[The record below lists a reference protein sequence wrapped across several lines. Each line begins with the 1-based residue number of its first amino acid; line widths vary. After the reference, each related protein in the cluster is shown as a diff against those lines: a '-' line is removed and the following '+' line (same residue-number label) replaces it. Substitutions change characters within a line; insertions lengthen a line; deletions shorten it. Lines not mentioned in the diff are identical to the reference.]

1 MFRNPF
7 REWDQE
13 KLKRSS
19 DVLQTQTNYLKIVNH
34 RILLLG
40 AVIITVFVIVAARLF
55 YLQISEHENYK
66 IKLENYSSQEQRTLV
81 ARGAMYDRNGKT
93 VVESASSL
101 NITYFPP
108 EGTTSEDKWKLAKQF
123 VKTFHIKDSKLNL
136 SDYQDLYLFLY
147 RDENGFQSDG
157 THLLSEDELL
167 SIETAAQKDALI
179 RSKITKEMAQKVA
192 SKEDENAY
200 VIYQAMNKLPA
211 SQMKVIIEDADNKDV
226 AYLMEH
232 KDQFRGFDVDFG
244 SWKREYPYGDT
255 LRDVLGRVSTTKQGV
270 PFEEREYFTAKGYS
284 ISDRVGISGLE
295 KQYEQLLSGTPRIQE
310 VNYGNDG
317 IAVLDEIS
325 SGKKGYD
332 LHLTIDIDLQ
342 QKVDKILADTLKRYG
357 ETSGREAFNQCF
369 MLLMNPKTGEI
380 YSINGA
386 MLNEDKSITKFASGV
401 YLNSYQVGSVA
412 KGATVYMMLNEGIQ
426 SANTVED
433 DSPMNIAGLKKSS
446 YRNYGLV
453 NGREAL
459 AVSSNVYMWKSVI
472 KLAGGTYQYGKSLNI
487 SIDKAEETLKLM
499 RNYYSSFG
507 LGLKTGL
514 DVPNEALGVSSN
526 IKEVGNLL
534 DYSIGQFET
543 YSPIQLGQY
552 VSAIANGGYRVQPKL
567 VNYATE
573 INSDYRIYENKTK
586 ILSSIR
592 GDSKHLE
599 EVVNGFR
606 DCVTENHCGVALNT
620 MDKGVAAKTGTA
632 QVYIVGE
639 KEGHYTNT
647 SEIGFAPYD
656 DPEVAFVCSA
666 PTSSADTHNL
676 EANICSTI
684 IVPEALNAYFGTKTN
699 QKEK

>member
-19 DVLQTQTNYLKIVNH
+19 DVLQTQNNYLKIVNH
-34 RILLLG
+34 RIVLLC
-40 AVIITVFVIVAARLF
+40 FVIVAVFMVVALRLF
-55 YLQISEHENYK
+55 YLQVSEHENYK
-66 IKLENYSSQEQRTLV
+66 VKLENYSSQEQRTLV
-81 ARGAMYDRNGKT
+81 ARGAMYDRNGNI

-108 EGTTSEDKWKLAKQF
+108 EGTNSEEKWELAKKFTKQF
-123 VKTFHIKDSKLNL
+123 EVEDQKLNL

-147 RDENGFQSDG
+147 RDAEGNSSDG
-157 THLLSEDELL
+157 SHLLSEEEMA
-167 SIETAAQKDALI
+167 SIETATQKDALI
-179 RSKITKEMAQKVA
+179 RSKITKEMAQKLA
-192 SKEDENAY
+192 TKEEENAY
-200 VIYQAMNKLPA
+200 IIYQAMNKLPA
-211 SQMKVIIEDADNKDV
+211 SQMKVVVEDAKNEDV

-232 KDQFRGFDVDFG
+232 KDEFRGFDVDFG

-270 PFEEREYFTAKGYS
+270 PYEEREYYTAKGYS
-284 ISDRVGISGLE
+284 ITDRVGVSGLE
-295 KQYEQLLSGTPRIQE
+295 KQYEDLLSGTPRIQE

-325 SGKKGYD
+325 AGKKGYD
-332 LHLTIDIDLQ
+332 LHLTIDMELQ
-342 QKVDKILADTLKRYG
+342 QKVDKVLEDTLKKYG
-357 ETSGREAFNQCF
+357 ETSGREAFTQCF
-369 MLLMNPKTGEI
+369 MLLMNPNTGEI
-380 YSINGA
+380 YSMNGA

-401 YLNSYQVGSVA
+401 YLNSFQVGSVA
-412 KGATVYMMLNEGIQ
+412 KGATVYMMMNEGIQ
-426 SANTVED
+426 TANSYED
-433 DSPMNIAGLKKSS
+433 DNTMNIAGLQKSS
-446 YRNYGLV
+446 YKNYGLV
-453 NGREAL
+453 NGRKAL

-472 KLAGGTYQYGKSLNI
+472 KLAGGNYQYGKSLNI

-507 LGLKTGL
+507 LGVRTGL

-573 INSDYRIYENKTK
+573 INSNYRIYENKTK
-586 ILSSIR
+586 VLSAIR
-592 GDSKHLE
+592 GDASNLE
-599 EVVNGFR
+599 EVVKGFR
-606 DCVTENHCGVALNT
+606 DCVTQNHCGVALNT

-676 EANICSTI
+676 EANICSTV
-684 IVPEALNAYFGTKTN
+684 IVPQALDAYFKT
-699 QKEK
+699 KEK

>member
-19 DVLQTQTNYLKIVNH
+19 DVLQTQNNYLKIVNH
-34 RILLLG
+34 RIVLLS
-40 AVIITVFVIVAARLF
+40 IVIVSVFLIVVLRLF
-55 YLQISEHENYK
+55 YLQVQEHENYK
-66 IKLENYSSQEQRTLV
+66 IKLENYSSQQQRTLV
-81 ARGAMYDRNGKT
+81 ARGAMYDRNGNV
-93 VVESASSL
+93 VVESVSSL

-108 EGTTSEDKWKLAKQF
+108 EGTNNEEKWELAKKF
-123 VKTFHIKDSKLNL
+123 AKTFEVKDQKLNL

-147 RDENGFQSDG
+147 RDENGYSSDG
-157 THLLSEDELL
+157 SHLLSEDELN
-167 SIETAAQKDALI
+167 SITTSVQKDQLI
-179 RSKITKEMAQKVA
+179 RSKITKEMAEKIA
-192 SKEDENAY
+192 SKDEQNAY

-211 SQMKVIIEDADNKDV
+211 SQMKVVVEDAKNEDV

-232 KDQFRGFDVDFG
+232 KDEFRGFDVDFG

-270 PFEEREYFTAKGYS
+270 PYEEREYYAAKGYS
-284 ISDRVGISGLE
+284 ITDRVGISGLE
-295 KQYEQLLSGTPRIQE
+295 KQYEDLLSGTPRIQE
-310 VNYGNDG
+310 VHYGDDG

-325 SGKKGYD
+325 MGKKGYD

-342 QKVDKILADTLKRYG
+342 QKVDKILSDTLTKYG
-357 ETSGREAFNQCF
+357 SSKGREAFSQCF
-369 MLLMNPKTGEI
+369 MLLMNPHTGEI
-380 YSINGA
+380 YAMSGA
-386 MLNEDKSITKFASGV
+386 MQNEDKSITKFASGI

-426 SANTVED
+426 TADSLED
-433 DSPMNIAGLKKSS
+433 DNEMNIAGLKKSS
-446 YRNYGLV
+446 YKNYGLV
-453 NGREAL
+453 NGQEAL

-472 KLAGGTYQYGKSLNI
+472 KLAGGNYEYGKSLNI

-507 LGLKTGL
+507 LGVKTGL
-514 DVPNEALGVSSN
+514 DVPNEAIGVSSN

-552 VSAIANGGYRVQPKL
+552 VSAIANGGYRIQPKL

-573 INSDYRIYENKTK
+573 INSNYRIYENKTK
-586 ILSSIR
+586 VLSSIR
-592 GDSKHLE
+592 GDNEHLQ
-599 EVVNGFR
+599 EVVEGFR
-606 DCVTENHCGVALNT
+606 DCVTKNHCGVSLNT

-639 KEGHYTNT
+639 KKGHYTNT

-676 EANICSTI
+676 EANICSTV
-684 IVPEALNAYFGTKTN
+684 IVPQALEAYFKN
-699 QKEK
+699 KEK

>member
-19 DVLQTQTNYLKIVNH
+19 DVLQTQNNYLKIVNN
-34 RILLLG
+34 RIMLLCI
-40 AVIITVFVIVAARLF
+40 VIISVFLVVVLRLF
-55 YLQISEHENYK
+55 YIQVKEHENYK
-66 IKLENYSSQEQRTLV
+66 IKLANYSSQEQRTLV
-81 ARGAMYDRNGKT
+81 ARGAMYDRNGKV

-108 EGTTSEDKWKLAKQF
+108 KDTNAEEKWELAKKF
-123 VKTFHIKDSKLNL
+123 SETFDIKDQVLNL

-147 RDENGFQSDG
+147 RDADGYASDG
-157 THLLSEDELL
+157 THLLTEEEIL
-167 SIETAAQKDALI
+167 SIETATQKDALI
-179 RSKITKEMAQKVA
+179 RSKITKEMAEAISTKAEQ
-192 SKEDENAY
+192 NAY
-200 VIYQAMNKLPA
+200 AIYQAMNKLPA
-211 SQMKVIIEDADNKDV
+211 SQMKVVIEDAKNEDV

-232 KDQFRGFDVDFG
+232 KDEFRGFDVDFG

-255 LRDVLGRVSTTKQGV
+255 FRDVLGRVSSTKQGV
-270 PFEEREYFTAKGYS
+270 PYEEREYYIAKGYS
-284 ISDRVGISGLE
+284 ITDRVGISGLE
-295 KQYEQLLSGTPRIQE
+295 KQYEALLSGTPRIQE
-310 VNYGNDG
+310 VNYGDDG

-325 SGKKGYD
+325 TGKKGYD

-342 QKVDKILADTLKRYG
+342 KQVDKILEDTLNKYG
-357 ETSGREAFNQCF
+357 GARGREAFSQCF
-369 MLLMNPKTGEI
+369 MLLMNPHTGEI
-380 YSINGA
+380 YSMNGA
-386 MLNEDKSITKFASGV
+386 MQNDDKSITKFASGV
-401 YLNSYQVGSVA
+401 YLNSFQVGSVA

-426 SANTVED
+426 TADSLED
-433 DSPMNIAGLKKSS
+433 DNEMNIAGLRKSS
-446 YRNYGLV
+446 YKNYGLL
-453 NGREAL
+453 NAQEAL

-472 KLAGGTYQYGKSLNI
+472 KLAGGNYEYGKSLNI
-487 SIDKAEETLKLM
+487 SIDKAEDTLKLM

-507 LGLKTGL
+507 LGVKTGL
-514 DVPNEALGVSSN
+514 DVPNEAIGVSSN

-573 INSDYRIYENKTK
+573 INSDYHIYENKTK
-586 ILSSIR
+586 ILSAIR
-592 GDSKHLE
+592 GDSSNLK
-599 EVVNGFR
+599 EVREGFR
-606 DCVTENHCGVALNT
+606 DCVTKNHCGIDLNT
-620 MDKGVAAKTGTA
+620 MNKGVAAKTGTA

-666 PTSSADTHNL
+666 PTSSADTHDL
-676 EANICSTI
+676 EANICSTV
-684 IVPEALNAYFGTKTN
+684 IVPQALDAYFKN
-699 QKEK
+699 KEK

>member
-1 MFRNPF
+1 MIRNPF

-19 DVLQTQTNYLKIVNH
+19 DILQTQNNYLKIVNR
-34 RILLLG
+34 RIMLLCI
-40 AVIITVFVIVAARLF
+40 VIIFIFLIVVARLF
-55 YLQISEHENYK
+55 YLQIIEHENYK
-66 IKLENYSSQEQRTLV
+66 IKLANYSSQEQRTLV
-81 ARGAMYDRNGKT
+81 ARGAMYDRNGKV

-108 EGTTSEDKWKLAKQF
+108 EDTNGEEMWELAKKF
-123 VKTFHIKDSKLNL
+123 TKTFEIEDQVLNL

-147 RDENGFQSDG
+147 RDENNLPSDG
-157 THLLSEDELL
+157 THLLSEEELL
-167 SIETAAQKDALI
+167 SIETATQKDALI
-179 RSKITKEMAQKVA
+179 RSKITKEMAQSIA
-192 SKEDENAY
+192 TKEEQNAY

-211 SQMKVIIEDADNKDV
+211 SQMKVVIEDANNEDV

-232 KDQFRGFDVDFG
+232 KDEFRGFDVDFG
-244 SWKREYPYGDT
+244 SWKREYPYKDT

-270 PFEEREYFTAKGYS
+270 PYEEREYYAAKGYS
-284 ISDRVGISGLE
+284 ISDRVGLSGLE
-295 KQYEQLLSGTPRIQE
+295 KQYEDLLSGTPRIQE
-310 VNYGNDG
+310 VNYGSDG
-317 IAVLDEIS
+317 IAVLDEIH

-342 QKVDKILADTLKRYG
+342 QKVDKILSDVLKKYG
-357 ETSGREAFNQCF
+357 GSSGREAFNQCF
-369 MLLMNPKTGEI
+369 MLLMNPHTGEI
-380 YSINGA
+380 YSMSGA
-386 MLNEDKSITKFASGV
+386 LKNDDDSITKFASGN
-401 YLNSYQVGSVA
+401 YLSSFQVGSVA

-426 SANTVED
+426 TANSVED
-433 DSPMNIAGLKKSS
+433 DNTMNIAGLKKSS
-446 YRNYGLV
+446 YKNYGFV
-453 NGREAL
+453 NAQEAL

-472 KLAGGTYQYGKSLNI
+472 KLAGGNYQYGKSLNI

-507 LGLKTGL
+507 LGIKTGL
-514 DVPNEALGVSSN
+514 DIPNEAIGVSSN

-573 INSDYRIYENKTK
+573 INSDYKIYENKTK
-586 ILSSIR
+586 ILSKIR
-592 GDSKHLE
+592 GDSQHLE
-599 EVVNGFR
+599 EVVKGFR
-606 DCVTENHCGVALNT
+606 GCVTKNHCGVDLNT

-676 EANICSTI
+676 EANICSTV
-684 IVPEALNAYFGTKTN
+684 IVPQALDAYFDI
-699 QKEK
+699 KEKKD